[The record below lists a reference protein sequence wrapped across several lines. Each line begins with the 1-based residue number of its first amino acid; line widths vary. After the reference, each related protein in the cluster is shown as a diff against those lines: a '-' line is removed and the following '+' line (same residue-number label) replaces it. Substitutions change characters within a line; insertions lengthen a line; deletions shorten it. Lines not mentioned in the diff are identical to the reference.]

1 MTRAV
6 IIIRFFLTALDA
18 YVFKGV
24 QPFFQNAGRLRWLFI
39 IGYWAISLSVSV
51 ATVLFMM
58 KLRDIRTEPD
68 MLGLIGS
75 SIFFILFIPKLVFA
89 GFHLIDDVF
98 NGASW
103 LYSKV
108 SSDGTDFSRRRFI
121 TKLGLGAGGVLI
133 GALTYG
139 VAKGRFAFK
148 VFQHDLKSSR
158 IPSSFDGF
166 RIVQLSDAHLG
177 SFVRQYHELDRLV
190 DIVNGLEPDIIVFT
204 GDMVNNHASEAE
216 GWEDVFGGL
225 KAKMGKYSIF
235 GNHDYAHY
243 GPYDET
249 QREDSIARLK
259 EVHRKMGFQLMEDEH
274 VHLERDSE
282 RIALLGVH
290 NWGKGFGE
298 IGDLEKAYEGLN
310 DDGFKVLLSHD
321 PTHFEEQVLG
331 KKSIDLTLSG
341 HTHGMQM
348 GIEIPALGL
357 KWSPVSLRYKRWAGL
372 YEEAGQFL
380 NVNRGMG
387 VIAYPGRVGM
397 PPEITCIDLR
407 SEQTA

>member
-1 MTRAV
+1 
-6 IIIRFFLTALDA
+6 
-18 YVFKGV
+18 
-24 QPFFQNAGRLRWLFI
+24 
-39 IGYWAISLSVSV
+39 
-51 ATVLFMM
+51 
-58 KLRDIRTEPD
+58 
-68 MLGLIGS
+68 
-75 SIFFILFIPKLVFA
+75 
-89 GFHLIDDVF
+89 
-98 NGASW
+98 
-103 LYSKV
+103 
-108 SSDGTDFSRRRFI
+108 
-121 TKLGLGAGGVLI
+121 
-133 GALTYG
+133 
-139 VAKGRFAFK
+139 
-148 VFQHDLKSSR
+148 
-158 IPSSFDGF
+158 
-166 RIVQLSDAHLG
+166 
-177 SFVRQYHELDRLV
+177 LV